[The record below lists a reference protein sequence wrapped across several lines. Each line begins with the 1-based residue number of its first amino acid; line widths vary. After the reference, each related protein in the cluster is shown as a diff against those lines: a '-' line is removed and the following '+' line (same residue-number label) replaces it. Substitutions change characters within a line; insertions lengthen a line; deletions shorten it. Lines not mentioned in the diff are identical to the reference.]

1 MSTDTL
7 VCTNTRSFLN
17 THAAAAVCAS
27 TGLRFNKQQL
37 ISRTHRPA
45 APNVYLLL
53 SLSRIKHE
61 NIVALEDIY
70 ESSNHLYLI
79 MQL

>member
-1 MSTDTL
+1 MSGIHPYICMTTECAEKESY
-7 VCTNTRSFLN
+7 VVVVSNVGEVFL
-17 THAAAAVCAS
+17 
-27 TGLRFNKQQL
+27 LFL
-37 ISRTHRPA
+37 
-45 APNVYLLL
+45 
-53 SLSRIKHE
+53 LSRIKHE